1 MGCYLGEVR
10 QDEALE
16 LRPVLDLE
24 LGLEQLA
31 LRLHLLV
38 PHLKCLRLQLRQ
50 SLVLVMKRSNRRM
63 LFQQGQQLSSQVPS
77 LRVRVL
83 Y

>member
-38 PHLKCLRLQLRQ
+38 PHLKC
-50 SLVLVMKRSNRRM
+50 
-63 LFQQGQQLSSQVPS
+63 
-77 LRVRVL
+77 
-83 Y
+83 

>member
-16 LRPVLDLE
+16 LRRVLDLE